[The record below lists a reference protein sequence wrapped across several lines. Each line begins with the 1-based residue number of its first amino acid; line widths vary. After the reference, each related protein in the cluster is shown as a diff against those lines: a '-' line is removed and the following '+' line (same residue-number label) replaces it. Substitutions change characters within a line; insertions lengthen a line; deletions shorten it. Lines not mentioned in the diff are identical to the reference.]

1 MAQYDSIVTR
11 SDLSSPVT
19 HAMHVARTAVHA
31 GTTAE
36 DARRALRERRLDHF
50 LFYVYVVDEDD
61 QLLGQVSA
69 RRLLMCRGDERIT
82 DLMHRPA
89 AIVGMHES
97 VGHAFE
103 ALSRYRLL
111 ALPVVDPQGRLLG
124 VVDITAWTA
133 DAADRGEAAN
143 HEFFSRIG
151 AAVEE
156 HRLGGPFRGF
166 RLRMPWLLCNVTS
179 GVVCALIAERHQ
191 QLLEQVVLLAAFI
204 PLVLTV
210 SESVGV
216 QAAELSVRL
225 LQADPRPSALRRRLL
240 REAITALALGVCTG
254 TIVALISL
262 IFGNPAEHRAM
273 FAILLSSVTATMV
286 IAGMIGTLAPRIM
299 RRAGA
304 DPRFASGPITLMAV
318 DVAST
323 LTYLTIAGVLLK
335 RFLVA

>member
-1 MAQYDSIVTR
+1 
-11 SDLSSPVT
+11 
-19 HAMHVARTAVHA
+19 MHTARTAVHA
-31 GTTAE
+31 GATAE
-36 DARRALRERRLDHF
+36 DARTALRERRLDHF

-69 RRLLMCRGDERIT
+69 RRLLLCRGDEPIT
-82 DLMHRPA
+82 DVMHQPA
-89 AIVGMHES
+89 AVVRMHES
-97 VGHAFE
+97 LGQAFE

-124 VVDITAWTA
+124 VIDITAWTA
-133 DAADRGEAAN
+133 ETADRIESST

-156 HRLGGPFRGF
+156 HRLGGPFRSF
-166 RLRMPWLLCNVTS
+166 RLRMPWLLCNVAS
-179 GVVCALIAERHQ
+179 GVACAMIAQAHQ
-191 QLLEQVVLLAAFI
+191 SLLEQVVLLAAFI

-225 LQADPRPSALRRRLL
+225 LQADPSPAAFRRRLL
-240 REAITALALGVCTG
+240 RETITSAALGACTG

-262 IFGNPAEHRAM
+262 AFGNPAEHRAM
-273 FAILLSSVTATMV
+273 FAILLCSVTASML
-286 IAGMIGTLAPRIM
+286 IAGTIGTVAPRMM

-318 DVAST
+318 DVTST

-335 RFLVA
+335 RFLMP

>member
-1 MAQYDSIVTR
+1 MQR
-11 SDLSSPVT
+11 FDLSSPVT
-19 HAMHVARTAVHA
+19 HAMHAARTAVHA
-31 GTTAE
+31 GATAE
-36 DARRALRERRLDHF
+36 DARTALRERRLDHF

-69 RRLLMCRGDERIT
+69 RRLLLCRGDEPIT
-82 DLMHRPA
+82 DLMHQPA
-89 AIVGMHES
+89 AVVDMRES

-111 ALPVVDPQGRLLG
+111 ALPVVDPEGRLLG
-124 VVDITAWTA
+124 VLDITAWTA
-133 DAADRGEAAN
+133 EAANRNEASN

-156 HRLGGPFRGF
+156 HRLGGPFRSF
-166 RLRMPWLLCNVTS
+166 RLRMPWVLCNVAS
-179 GVVCALIAERHQ
+179 GVACAIIAEMHTE
-191 QLLEQVVLLAAFI
+191 LLAQIVLLAAFI

-216 QAAELSVRL
+216 QAAELSVQL
-225 LQADPRPSALRRRLL
+225 LHANPSPAAFRRRLF
-240 REAITALALGVCTG
+240 RESITALALGACTS

-262 IFGNPAEHRAM
+262 CFGDPAQHRAM
-273 FAILLSSVTATMV
+273 FAILLCSVTASML
-286 IAGMIGTLAPRIM
+286 IAGMLGTLAPCLM

-304 DPRFASGPITLMAV
+304 DPKFASGPITLMAV

-323 LTYLTIAGVLLK
+323 LTYLSIAGVLLK
-335 RFLVA
+335 RFLVP